1 MLLTEAAM
9 LHMVQLLAG
18 TVDMLLM
25 VLLLEDMPLDMV
37 ATVAM
42 EDISNRLTFKLS
54 LKSPLTWSCL
64 QLTLRLLHMASNSSS
79 MLTNTSELLALE
91 P

>member
-18 TVDMLLM
+18 TVDMLLT

-54 LKSPLTWSCL
+54 LKSQLTWSCL
-64 QLTLRLLHMASNSSS
+64 QLILRLLHMASNSSS

>member
-1 MLLTEAAM
+1 MLLTEVAM

-18 TVDMLLM
+18 TVDMLLT
-25 VLLLEDMPLDMV
+25 VLRLEDMPPDMV

-54 LKSPLTWSCL
+54 LKLQLTWSCL